1 MARRN
6 IRLVAVALIV
16 ALTLGAL
23 LGCAQQAAPTPTPEK
38 PAVAATKPAAE
49 ATKPAAEATKP
60 AAEPTKPAAE
70 AKPAAKKVDFPT
82 KEITYI
88 VPVTPGGGFDT
99 MSRIVAPFLQ
109 KYLPNNP
116 NVIVKNVSGGEW
128 MIGINEIYNAKPDGY
143 TIGIFN
149 LPGNVV
155 NQLLGVAKYDLTKV
169 TWIGSI
175 TEVPYVAAASKKSG
189 FKTLDDLKKAPEVK
203 VASVSLSSSAGLGS
217 LIAAQTMGFKPKFI
231 SHPGSS
237 EAILSTLRGDAD
249 YAQYPY
255 GSMKKYVVDSKEL
268 TPLWIYDKKRASTL
282 PDVPTVVDLGYPGL
296 LDTVAIYYL
305 VGTTPGVPPEIA
317 QILRDAFDKAMA
329 DPECV
334 KKLEAAGEEVRPA
347 KAADVEKI
355 VKNSLEQYVKYKDE
369 IAKHIK

>member
-1 MARRN
+1 MARKN

-16 ALTLGAL
+16 ALVLVTLF
-23 LGCAQQAAPTPTPEK
+23 GCAQQAAPTPT
-38 PAVAATKPAAE
+38 AAKPAAE
-49 ATKPAAEATKP
+49 ATKPAAAKPTEAKP
-60 AAEPTKPAAE
+60 TAA
-70 AKPAAKKVDFPT
+70 AKPAAKVDFPN

-99 MSRIVAPFLQ
+99 MSRVLAPFLQ

-116 NVIVKNVSGGEW
+116 NIVVKNVSGGEW

-155 NQLLGVAKYDLTKV
+155 NQLLGLAKYDLTKV

-175 TEVPYVAAASKKSG
+175 TEVPYVAAASKQSG

-237 EAILSTLRGDAD
+237 EAVLSTLRGDAD

-255 GSMKKYVVDSKEL
+255 GTMKKYVVDSKDL
-268 TPLWIYDKKRASTL
+268 TPLWIYDKQRASTL
-282 PDVPTVVDLGYPGL
+282 PDVPTVVELGYPGL
-296 LDTVAIYYL
+296 LDTVSIYYL
-305 VGTTPGVPPEIA
+305 VGTTPGVPPEIV

-355 VKNSLEQYVKYKDE
+355 VKNSLDQYVKYKDV
-369 IAKHIK
+369 IAGYIK